1 MQTPVFKSAQR
12 LNHSLTAPAEKRAL
26 QWMAQH
32 APRWLTS
39 DQLTLLG
46 FLAQIGA
53 GLSYALV
60 RYDRRALLLASLCIA
75 LNWIGDSLDGTLA
88 RTRQQQR
95 PRYGFYVDHVVD
107 IFGAAALMFGLGASG
122 LLHWQT
128 ALAMLVA
135 FLLLSAESYLAA
147 YTLTRFEMSQAF
159 TGPTEIRLLL
169 IAGTFAALRSPFATV
184 FGHKLPLFDIGG
196 CIAAVTMLVIAITVA
211 LRHTRMLYRQEPLPL
226 TSHPHSAAA
235 ANPSTKYQPEPR
247 TSPLDAPTDA
257 PRR

>member
-1 MQTPVFKSAQR
+1 MNAPAFKTAQR
-12 LNHSLTAPAEKRAL
+12 LNHSLTASAEKRAL

-46 FLAQIGA
+46 LAAQLAA
-53 GLSYALV
+53 GLSYALAP
-60 RYDRRALLLASLCIA
+60 YDHRALLLASLFIA
-75 LNWIGDSLDGTLA
+75 INWLGDSLDGTLA

-107 IFGAAALMFGLGASG
+107 IFGATALMFGLGASG

-128 ALAMLVA
+128 DLAMLIA

-159 TGPTEIRLLL
+159 FGPTEIRLLL
-169 IAGTFAALRSPFATV
+169 IAGNFAALRSPFATL
-184 FGHKLPLFDIGG
+184 FGHKFLLFDIGG
-196 CIAAVTMLVIAITVA
+196 SIAATAMLAMAVTVA
-211 LRHTRMLYRQEPLPL
+211 MRHTRQLYRAEPLPSNL
-226 TSHPHSAAA
+226 EMSGR
-235 ANPSTKYQPEPR
+235 PR
-247 TSPLDAPTDA
+247 NYI
-257 PRR
+257 